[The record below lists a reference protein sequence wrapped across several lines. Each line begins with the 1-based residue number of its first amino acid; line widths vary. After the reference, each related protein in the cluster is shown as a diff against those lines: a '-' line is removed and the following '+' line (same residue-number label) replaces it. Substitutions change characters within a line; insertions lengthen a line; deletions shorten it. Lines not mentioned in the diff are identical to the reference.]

1 LHLGVFEQPE
11 KKGIIGKLLDKRE
24 STSKVITS
32 GVVMF
37 LTMRNKEKTAMTEN
51 KTAGFMMLCPPF
63 TRLPGKPPVQAGRYF
78 EKESI

>member
-1 LHLGVFEQPE
+1 
-11 KKGIIGKLLDKRE
+11 
-24 STSKVITS
+24 
-32 GVVMF
+32 
-37 LTMRNKEKTAMTEN
+37 MTEN